1 MSLVFPSF
9 SASNLDGRSFDL
21 PQGLEG
27 ELNLVIVVF
36 RREHQVLIDG
46 WVPHLSGLVWEE
58 KGLAFYELPVIH
70 SSYSMFRRWIDGG
83 MRAGISDAEA
93 RKRTITLYVDK
104 RALKRRLEIPD
115 EDTIHLFLID
125 RNGRVAWRG
134 EGGFTDQKLMGLKE
148 ALKSSRAAREVDLRP
163 P

>member
-1 MSLVFPSF
+1 MSLVFPSV
-9 SASNLDGRSFDL
+9 SASNLDGRKFDL
-21 PQGLEG
+21 PKGLEG
-27 ELNLVIVVF
+27 ELNVVIVVF
-36 RREHQVLIDG
+36 RREHQGLIDG
-46 WVPHLSGLVWEE
+46 WVPHLNGLVGEK

-70 SSYSMFRRWIDGG
+70 SSYSVFHRWIDGG
-83 MRAGISDAEA
+83 MRAGIGDEGA

-125 RNGRVAWRG
+125 RNGKVVWRG
-134 EGGFTDQKLMGLKE
+134 EGGFTEQKLGGLKE
-148 ALKSSRAAREVDLRP
+148 ALKLSRAAREVDLRP

>member
-1 MSLVFPSF
+1 MSLVFPSV

-21 PQGLEG
+21 PQDLEG

-36 RREHQVLIDG
+36 RREHQGLIDG
-46 WVPHLSGLVWEE
+46 WVPHLNSLVGEE

-83 MRAGISDAEA
+83 MRAGISDEGA

-115 EDTIHLFLID
+115 EDAIYLFLID
-125 RNGRVAWRG
+125 RNGRVAWRW
-134 EGGFTDQKLMGLKE
+134 EGGFTEQKLVSLEE
-148 ALKSSRAAREVDLRP
+148 ALKSLRAVRGVDLRSP
-163 P
+163 